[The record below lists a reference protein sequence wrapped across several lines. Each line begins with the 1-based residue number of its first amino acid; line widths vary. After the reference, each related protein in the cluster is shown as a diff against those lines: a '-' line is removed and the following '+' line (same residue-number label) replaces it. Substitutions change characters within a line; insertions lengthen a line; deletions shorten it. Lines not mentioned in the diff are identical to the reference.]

1 MTATGKYTVIAGHK
15 VRLLGDAEEENNQE
29 FGDRQHVFI
38 VGSKGIPAQYGGF
51 ETFVEKLT
59 GYRKSDKILYHVSR
73 MAEDN
78 MRFEYNGALCF
89 DIKVPYIGP
98 ARAVVCDLIAL
109 RRCIDYC
116 KAHPGI
122 KKPVFYVLA
131 CRIGPFIASFR
142 REIHALGGILYVNP
156 DGHEWKRAKW
166 SKPVRK
172 YWKTSE
178 GLMVRSADLLIC
190 DSKNIEKY
198 IRTTYRRY
206 KPKTTYIAYGSE
218 IEPSPLQDTD
228 PAFTNWLSE
237 RGLRTGEYYLVVGRF
252 VPENNFETMIREFMN
267 SGSKR
272 DFAII
277 TTTNGRFY
285 NRLQE
290 KLDFEKDPRIKFV
303 GTVYDQA
310 LLKKIRE
317 NAYANFHGHE
327 VGGTNPSLLEALG
340 STDLNLLLDVGFN
353 REVAEDAAI
362 YWTKES
368 GNLSAL
374 IERAD
379 ALEPGVI
386 PEYGKRA
393 RSRVKEHYSWDKIV
407 GEYEELFLAGKKEE
421 SYGQ

>member
-15 VRLLGDAEEENNQE
+15 VRLLGDAEEENIQE

>member
-15 VRLLGDAEEENNQE
+15 VRLLGDAEEENIQK

-228 PAFTNWLSE
+228 PVFTNWLSE